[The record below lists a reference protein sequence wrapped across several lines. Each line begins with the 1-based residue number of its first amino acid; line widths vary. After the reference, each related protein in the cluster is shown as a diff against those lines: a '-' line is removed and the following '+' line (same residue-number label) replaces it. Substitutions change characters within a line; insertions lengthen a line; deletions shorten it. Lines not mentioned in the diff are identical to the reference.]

1 MMGEAVEVE
10 VDEVEV
16 EVGGDVGE
24 GGGVI
29 FKKHHIVV
37 HSGL

>member
-1 MMGEAVEVE
+1 M
-10 VDEVEV
+10 DEVEV

-24 GGGVI
+24 EGVVI
-29 FKKHHIVV
+29 IKKHHIVV

>member
-1 MMGEAVEVE
+1 MKGEAVE

-16 EVGGDVGE
+16 EVGGDVGV
-24 GGGVI
+24 GGVVI
-29 FKKHHIVV
+29 IKKHHIVV